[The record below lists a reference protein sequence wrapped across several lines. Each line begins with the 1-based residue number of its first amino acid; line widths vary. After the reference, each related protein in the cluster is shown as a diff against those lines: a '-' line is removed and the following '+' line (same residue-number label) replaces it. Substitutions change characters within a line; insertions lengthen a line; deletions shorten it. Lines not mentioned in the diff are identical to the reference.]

1 MLDGRIPAGFLL
13 LLLVLAQTSLA
24 QRGRDGDSNH
34 LRREEL
40 ESLHFNIID
49 ATKMVTD
56 FQREVDEMNGVV
68 GTYPN
73 SRRDYVF
80 AGSKSG
86 GDEDDDRNN
95 ILYDSLMV
103 SFCCSLSGEMEKGC
117 CSLTLLRL
125 TLPLFYPLPE

>member
-34 LRREEL
+34 RRREEL

-49 ATKMVTD
+49 ATKEVTD
-56 FQREVDEMNGVV
+56 IQREVDEMNGV
-68 GTYPN
+68 GNPN
-73 SRRDYVF
+73 PTRRRYYTF

-86 GDEDDDRNN
+86 GDEDDDINN
-95 ILYDSLMV
+95 ILRDSLMV

-117 CSLTLLRL
+117 CSLTFLKLI
-125 TLPLFYPLPE
+125 LPLFYPLPE